1 MINKKKRLLFPRHW
15 QLESRDG
22 QPAPHLPS
30 AKKSHQTSLNSHL
43 PTGKPNQFQMP
54 NSWTRI
60 PALRGGGSSSGRD
73 LSMAPPISP
82 VGLLRGGPGTIWQ
95 RRQTRTHSPDVL
107 STPPTPGIPESTC
120 QINLPWIPG
129 PGHTQSKLNFTR
141 LSSKGSLTTGKVICC
156 AKPELA
162 SSS

>member
-1 MINKKKRLLFPRHW
+1 MVNLPLICHLLR
-15 QLESRDG
+15 S
-22 QPAPHLPS
+22 
-30 AKKSHQTSLNSHL
+30 
-43 PTGKPNQFQMP
+43 PTK
-54 NSWTRI
+54 
-60 PALRGGGSSSGRD
+60 PALIPTCQQANPINCRCPIAGPEFRPSGGGGSSSGRD

-156 AKPELA
+156 AKPELE